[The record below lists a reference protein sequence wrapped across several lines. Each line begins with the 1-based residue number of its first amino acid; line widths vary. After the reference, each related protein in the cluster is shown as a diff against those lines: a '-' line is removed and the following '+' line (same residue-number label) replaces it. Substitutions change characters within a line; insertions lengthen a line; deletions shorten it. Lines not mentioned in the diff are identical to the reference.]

1 MVKNCDGS
9 RNILISLLA
18 FLVVA
23 FAVSCKTEPAAGGN
37 EIDLKIDKNTPS
49 QWGDIFGEDTVLSF
63 TRDGE
68 EFELFSVG
76 SVAVSSSGDY
86 FIFDGKRHNQFQ
98 FNSAGEYIRSIGAM
112 GEGPGEYSLATASC
126 LDRESNLYIFD
137 DGKMRINKYSSPT
150 YKYEGQVPS
159 SLSSRDM
166 IVDNNGSFILFVHQ
180 GEKLIRKLDRE
191 GHITGETFIPRD
203 DRLTK
208 FFSRF
213 GLGRLSNIT
222 NEGFLFI
229 WPGEYKIYFFNYD
242 LSLKKILYAGTPSHY
257 FPAFEKFPRSLS
269 PYNYTPAHARWWE
282 KSLHPGLMYYL
293 GGQKRLFVVVLAE
306 FKNLSQKYY
315 LNVHD
320 LDGKTYAAG
329 VEVPF
334 DGIVRYAKDGYIYVV
349 EESSFN
355 DKGEITPL
363 KLHRFKFKR

>member
-1 MVKNCDGS
+1 
-9 RNILISLLA
+9 
-18 FLVVA
+18 
-23 FAVSCKTEPAAGGN
+23 
-37 EIDLKIDKNTPS
+37 
-49 QWGDIFGEDTVLSF
+49 
-63 TRDGE
+63 
-68 EFELFSVG
+68 
-76 SVAVSSSGDY
+76 
-86 FIFDGKRHNQFQ
+86 
-98 FNSAGEYIRSIGAM
+98 M

-191 GHITGETFIPRD
+191 GHVTGETFVPKD
-203 DRLTK
+203 DQLTM

-213 GLGRLSNIT
+213 GLGRLSDIP

-229 WPGEYKIYFFNYD
+229 WPGEYKIYLFDYD
-242 LSLKKILYAGTPSHY
+242 LSVKKVLYAGTPSRY
-257 FPAFEKFPRSLS
+257 FPAFEKLPRSLS

-293 GGQKRLFVVVLAE
+293 GGQKRLFLVVLAE

-355 DKGEITPL
+355 DKSEITPL

>member
-23 FAVSCKTEPAAGGN
+23 FAVSCKTGPAAGGN
-37 EIDLKIDKNTPS
+37 EIALKIDKHTPS

-63 TRDGE
+63 TKDGE
-68 EFELFSVG
+68 EFELFHIG
-76 SVAVSSSGDY
+76 SVTLDDSGDY
-86 FIFDGKRHNQFQ
+86 FISDGKRGGIFQ
-98 FNSAGEYIRSIGAM
+98 FNSAGEYMRSIGAR
-112 GEGPGEYSLATASC
+112 GEGPGEYSFVAASC
-126 LDRESNLYIFD
+126 FDREKNFYIFD
-137 DGKMRINKYSSPT
+137 IGKRRINKYSPPT
-150 YKYEGQVPS
+150 YQYESQVPS
-159 SLSSRDM
+159 SLSIWDM
-166 IVDNNGSFILFVHQ
+166 IVDNNGNFILFVHQ
-180 GEKLIRKLDRE
+180 GEKLLRKLDRV
-191 GHITGETFIPRD
+191 GHVTGETFVPRD
-203 DRLTK
+203 DLLTK

-213 GLGRLSNIT
+213 GLGRLSNIPD
-222 NEGFLFI
+222 EGFLFI
-229 WPGEYKIYFFNYD
+229 WPGEYKIYFFDYD

-257 FPAFEKFPRSLS
+257 FPAFEKLPRSLS

-282 KSLHPGLMYYL
+282 KALHPGLMYYL
-293 GGQKRLFVVVLAE
+293 GERERLFVVVLAE

-355 DKGEITPL
+355 DKGEPLPL
-363 KLHRFKFKR
+363 KLHRFKFKH